1 MNRKI
6 TAHYTLVGGQLRSNI
21 VVEVDSSR
29 RIVSVVESEVID
41 SMAGVEFY
49 PGILI
54 PGMVNL
60 HCHLELAYLRG
71 AIEEQTG
78 FAGFARA
85 IGMVRD
91 KFTIEERL
99 HAASVA
105 DSAMWQEGIEAVL
118 DIANDDV
125 VMPVKERS
133 KIEYRTL
140 FELFGLGC
148 NSITKHQEMAE
159 RYTNS
164 SITPHSTYSLQD
176 QTFRSAASNNRST
189 ISIHM
194 LESEAETELYRGQG
208 SLMEWYERMG
218 WECDFLHYGS
228 PAQRV
233 VRSIEPSRNVV
244 LVHGC
249 RATEEDVALISDHFK
264 DNVTWALCPESNRY
278 ISNDRP
284 PVELLRKMGCRIG
297 IGTDSLASARSLSL
311 IDNLRLID
319 DVPLDEALTWATKG
333 GAEALGMDHLGEIAV
348 GKRPGLVIIRDA
360 DLHNLRLTPESRA
373 ERVV

>member
-29 RIVSVVESEVID
+29 RIVSVVESETID

-78 FAGFARA
+78 FTGFARA

-140 FELFGLGC
+140 FELFGLGF

-176 QTFRSAASNNRST
+176 QMFRSAASNNRST

-249 RATEEDVALISDHFK
+249 RATGEDVALISDHFK

-319 DVPLDEALTWATKG
+319 NVPLDEALTWATKG

>member
-118 DIANDDV
+118 DIANDDL

-159 RYTNS
+159 HYTNS

-176 QTFRSAASNNRST
+176 QMFRSAASNNRST

-249 RATEEDVALISDHFK
+249 RATGEDVALISDHFK

-319 DVPLDEALTWATKG
+319 NVPLDEALTWATKG

>member
-118 DIANDDV
+118 DIANDDL

-176 QTFRSAASNNRST
+176 QMFRSAASNNRST

-249 RATEEDVALISDHFK
+249 RATGEDVALISDHFK
-264 DNVTWALCPESNRY
+264 DNVTWAICPESNRY

-311 IDNLRLID
+311 IDNLQLID

>member
-118 DIANDDV
+118 DIANDDL

-148 NSITKHQEMAE
+148 NSIAKHQEMAE

-176 QTFRSAASNNRST
+176 QMFRSAASNNRST

-194 LESEAETELYRGQG
+194 LESEAEIELYRGRG

-249 RATEEDVALISDHFK
+249 RATGEDVALISDHFK

-311 IDNLRLID
+311 VDNLRLID

>member
-29 RIVSVVESEVID
+29 RIVSVVESATID

-176 QTFRSAASNNRST
+176 QMFRSAASNNRST

-249 RATEEDVALISDHFK
+249 RATGEDVALISDHFK

-278 ISNDRP
+278 ISNNRP

-311 IDNLRLID
+311 VDNLRLID
-319 DVPLDEALTWATKG
+319 NVPLNEALTWATKG

>member
-91 KFTIEERL
+91 KFTINERL

-176 QTFRSAASNNRST
+176 QMFRSAASNNRST

-194 LESEAETELYRGQG
+194 LESEAETELYRGRG

-319 DVPLDEALTWATKG
+319 DVPLDQVLTWATKG
-333 GAEALGMDHLGEIAV
+333 GAEALGMGHLGEIAV

-360 DLHNLRLTPESRA
+360 DLHNLRLTPESQA

>member
-1 MNRKI
+1 MNRKFA
-6 TAHYTLVGGQLRSNI
+6 AHYALIGGELRSNI

-29 RIVSVVESEVID
+29 RIVSVVESEAID

-71 AIEEQTG
+71 AIEEHTG

-85 IGMVRD
+85 IGAVRD
-91 KFTIEERL
+91 NYTREERL

-105 DSAMWQEGIEAVL
+105 DSTMWQEGVEAVL
-118 DIANDDV
+118 DIANDDL
-125 VMPVKERS
+125 VMGIKERS

-148 NSITKHQEMAE
+148 NTTTKHQEMAA
-159 RYTNS
+159 RNNNAD
-164 SITPHSTYSLQD
+164 ITPHSTYSLQD
-176 QTFRSAASNNRST
+176 QIFRDASSVNRST
-189 ISIHM
+189 VSIHM
-194 LESEAETELYRGQG
+194 LESDAETELYRGEG
-208 SLMEWYERMG
+208 SLMQWYERMG
-218 WECDFLHYGS
+218 WECDFLHYGT
-228 PAQRV
+228 PAERIVQSV
-233 VRSIEPSRNVV
+233 EPTHNVV

-249 RATEEDVALISDHFK
+249 RATNSDVETLSNHFH
-264 DNVTWALCPESNRY
+264 DRVTWALCPESNRY
-278 ISNDRP
+278 ISDDRP
-284 PVELLRKMGCRIG
+284 PVELLRQSGCRIG
-297 IGTDSLASARSLSL
+297 IGTDSLASARSLSI

-319 DVPLDEALTWATKG
+319 NVPLNELLTWATKG
-333 GAEALGMDHLGEIAV
+333 GAEALGIEHLGEIAV
-348 GKRPGLVIIRDA
+348 GKRPGIVVIRDA

>member
-176 QTFRSAASNNRST
+176 QMFLSAASNNRST

-194 LESEAETELYRGQG
+194 LESEAETELYRGRG

-249 RATEEDVALISDHFK
+249 RATGEDVALISDHFK

-311 IDNLRLID
+311 VDNLRLID
-319 DVPLDEALTWATKG
+319 NVPLDEALTWATKG

>member
-159 RYTNS
+159 HYTNS

-249 RATEEDVALISDHFK
+249 RATGEDVALISDHFK

-319 DVPLDEALTWATKG
+319 DVPLNEALTWATKG

>member
-29 RIVSVVESEVID
+29 RIISVVECETID

-125 VMPVKERS
+125 VMSVKERS

-176 QTFRSAASNNRST
+176 QMFRSAASNNRST

-249 RATEEDVALISDHFK
+249 RATGEDVALISDHFK

-311 IDNLRLID
+311 VDNLRLID
-319 DVPLDEALTWATKG
+319 NVPLNEVLTWATKG
-333 GAEALGMDHLGEIAV
+333 GAEALGMDNIGEIAV

>member
-71 AIEEQTG
+71 AIDEQTG

-118 DIANDDV
+118 DIANDDL

-249 RATEEDVALISDHFK
+249 RATGEDVALISDHFK

-311 IDNLRLID
+311 VDNLRLID

-333 GAEALGMDHLGEIAV
+333 GAEALGMEHLGEIAV

>member
-1 MNRKI
+1 
-6 TAHYTLVGGQLRSNI
+6 
-21 VVEVDSSR
+21 
-29 RIVSVVESEVID
+29 
-41 SMAGVEFY
+41 
-49 PGILI
+49 
-54 PGMVNL
+54 
-60 HCHLELAYLRG
+60 
-71 AIEEQTG
+71 
-78 FAGFARA
+78 
-85 IGMVRD
+85 
-91 KFTIEERL
+91 
-99 HAASVA
+99 
-105 DSAMWQEGIEAVL
+105 
-118 DIANDDV
+118 
-125 VMPVKERS
+125 
-133 KIEYRTL
+133 
-140 FELFGLGC
+140 
-148 NSITKHQEMAE
+148 
-159 RYTNS
+159 
-164 SITPHSTYSLQD
+164 
-176 QTFRSAASNNRST
+176 
-189 ISIHM
+189 M

-249 RATEEDVALISDHFK
+249 RATGEDVALISDHFK

-311 IDNLRLID
+311 VDNLRLID

-360 DLHNLRLTPESRA
+360 DLHNLHLTPESRA

>member
-1 MNRKI
+1 MNRKFA
-6 TAHYTLVGGQLRSNI
+6 AHYALIGGELRSNI

-29 RIVSVVESEVID
+29 CIVSVVESEAID

-71 AIEEQTG
+71 AIEEHTG

-85 IGMVRD
+85 IGAVRD
-91 KFTIEERL
+91 NYTREERL

-105 DSAMWQEGIEAVL
+105 DSTMWQEGVEAVL
-118 DIANDDV
+118 DIANDDL
-125 VMPVKERS
+125 VMGIKERS

-148 NSITKHQEMAE
+148 NTTTKHQEMAA
-159 RYTNS
+159 RNNNAD
-164 SITPHSTYSLQD
+164 ITPHSTYSLQD
-176 QTFRSAASNNRST
+176 QIFRDASSVNRST
-189 ISIHM
+189 VSIHM
-194 LESEAETELYRGQG
+194 LESDAETELYRGEG
-208 SLMEWYERMG
+208 SLMQWYERMG
-218 WECDFLHYGS
+218 WECDFLHYGT
-228 PAQRV
+228 PAERIVQSV
-233 VRSIEPSRNVV
+233 EPTHNVV

-249 RATEEDVALISDHFK
+249 RATNSDVERLSNHFH
-264 DNVTWALCPESNRY
+264 DRVTWALCPESNRY

-284 PVELLRKMGCRIG
+284 PVELLRQSGCRIG
-297 IGTDSLASARSLSL
+297 IGTDSLASARSLSI

-319 DVPLDEALTWATKG
+319 NVPLNELLTWATKG
-333 GAEALGMDHLGEIAV
+333 GAEALGIEHLGEIAV
-348 GKRPGLVIIRDA
+348 GKRPGIVVIRDA
-360 DLHNLRLTPESRA
+360 DLHNLRLTSESYA
-373 ERVV
+373 ERIV

>member
-1 MNRKI
+1 MGWGEQHIVFENDEAK
-6 TAHYTLVGGQLRSNI
+6 VG
-21 VVEVDSSR
+21 
-29 RIVSVVESEVID
+29 
-41 SMAGVEFY
+41 
-49 PGILI
+49 P
-54 PGMVNL
+54 
-60 HCHLELAYLRG
+60 
-71 AIEEQTG
+71 AICYEG
-78 FAGFARA
+78 LYGKHFAGFARE
-85 IGMVRD
+85 IGRVRGNYTD
-91 KFTIEERL
+91 QERL

-105 DSAMWQEGIEAVL
+105 DSELWHEGVEAVL
-118 DIANDDV
+118 DIANDELIMDV
-125 VMPVKERS
+125 KRKS
-133 KIEYRTL
+133 NIAYTTL
-140 FELFGLGC
+140 FELIGLTTQSLD
-148 NSITKHQEMAE
+148 NHLAMAQ
-159 RYTNS
+159 RHARS

-176 QTFRSAASNNRST
+176 QIFRDACTANNAV
-189 ISIHM
+189 ISVHL
-194 LESEAETELYRGQG
+194 LESDDESELYAHRG
-208 SLMEWYERMG
+208 SLAEWYKRMG
-218 WECDFLHYGS
+218 WECDFLHYGA

-249 RATEEDVALISDHFK
+249 RATGEDVALISDHFK

-319 DVPLDEALTWATKG
+319 NVPLDEALTWATKG

>member
-118 DIANDDV
+118 DIANDDL

-159 RYTNS
+159 RYTNT

-176 QTFRSAASNNRST
+176 QMFRSAASNNRST

-249 RATEEDVALISDHFK
+249 RATGEDVALISDHFK

-319 DVPLDEALTWATKG
+319 NVPLDEALTWATKG

>member
-118 DIANDDV
+118 DIANDDL

-176 QTFRSAASNNRST
+176 QMFRSAASNNRST

-249 RATEEDVALISDHFK
+249 RATGEDVALISDHFK

-319 DVPLDEALTWATKG
+319 DVPLNEALTWATKG
-333 GAEALGMDHLGEIAV
+333 GAEALSMEHLGEIAV

-360 DLHNLRLTPESRA
+360 DLHNLCLTPESRA